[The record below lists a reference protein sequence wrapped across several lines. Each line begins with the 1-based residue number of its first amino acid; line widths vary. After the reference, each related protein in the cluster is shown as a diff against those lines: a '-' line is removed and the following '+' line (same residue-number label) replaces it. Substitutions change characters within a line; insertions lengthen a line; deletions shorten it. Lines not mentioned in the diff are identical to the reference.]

1 MLIAALMT
9 SPGEYDPGMARF
21 VAALTAV
28 AVLTLAPHATAA
40 TADRQLDAQ
49 MKKLVTMKGAPPG
62 AISVVQRDGQ
72 RAVHR
77 AGVANL
83 RDRTPM
89 RSTDRMRIA
98 SMSKAFSGAVAL
110 SLVQKGVL
118 SVDDTI
124 ARWLPSLPAAWSQVT
139 LRQLLDHTSGLPDYT
154 KDQPLLAA
162 VARHPHRLFLP
173 HATLLTYVADEPLN
187 FTPGSQYLYSNSDN
201 IAVALMAEAAT
212 GRTYDDLLAS
222 EVYTPAGLTQTS
234 MPDGWRIPAPYI
246 HGYDLT
252 ESPPPDISTAL
263 AMSFVW
269 ASGGLLST
277 PDDVT
282 SFIRAYAG
290 RKLFNQAVQDQQLQ
304 LVDGHSEPIGPGVN
318 RAGMGI
324 FQYSTRCGVVY
335 GHTGNFPGYTQFMGA
350 TLGGTRSATFA
361 INMQLDSAKLSR
373 TQRPVFAAL
382 RKAEETAVCAAL
394 S

>member
-1 MLIAALMT
+1 MVRPLAAL
-9 SPGEYDPGMARF
+9 
-21 VAALTAV
+21 VAIAL
-28 AVLTLAPHATAA
+28 LALVPSASAAT
-40 TADRQLDAQ
+40 TADRQLDAVL
-49 MKKLVTMKGAPPG
+49 KRLVAMKGGPPG
-62 AISVVQRDGQ
+62 AISIVQRDGQ
-72 RAVHR
+72 RKVHR

-110 SLVQKGVL
+110 SLVEKGVL

-124 ARWLPSLPAAWSQVT
+124 AKWLPSLPGAWGQVT

-154 KDQPLLAA
+154 KDKTLLALL
-162 VARHPHRLFLP
+162 ARRPHTLFLP
-173 HATLLTYVADEPLN
+173 LGTVLTYVADEPLS
-187 FTPGSQYLYSNSDN
+187 FAPGTQYVYSNSDN
-201 IAVALMAEAAT
+201 IVVALMAEAAT

-222 EVYTPAGLTQTS
+222 EVYTPAGLIQTS
-234 MPDGWRIPAPYI
+234 MPDGFRIPAPYI
-246 HGYDLT
+246 HGYDMT
-252 ESPPPDISTAL
+252 ENPPPDISTAL

-269 ASGGLLST
+269 ASGGILAT

-282 SFIRAYAG
+282 RFIRAYAG
-290 RKLFNQAVQDQQLQ
+290 RKLFGSAVQDQQLQ
-304 LVDGHSEPIGPGVN
+304 LVDGHSEPIGPGRN
-318 RAGMGI
+318 KAGMGI

-350 TLGGTRSATFA
+350 TLDGTRSATFA
-361 INMQLDSAKLSR
+361 INTQLDPNNLSR
-373 TQRPVFAAL
+373 TQKPVFAAL

-394 S
+394 G